1 MEMGIIG
8 LDKLLGLIE
17 IICFLVADATHPWS
31 ELSGY
36 RSFIYLTH
44 IIFKHNSMVII
55 QVMLISYHH
64 R

>member
-1 MEMGIIG
+1 MAMIG

-17 IICFLVADATHPWS
+17 IIGFLVADAPHPWS

-44 IIFKHNSMVII
+44 IIFKHNRMVTI
-55 QVMLISYHH
+55 QDMLISYHH